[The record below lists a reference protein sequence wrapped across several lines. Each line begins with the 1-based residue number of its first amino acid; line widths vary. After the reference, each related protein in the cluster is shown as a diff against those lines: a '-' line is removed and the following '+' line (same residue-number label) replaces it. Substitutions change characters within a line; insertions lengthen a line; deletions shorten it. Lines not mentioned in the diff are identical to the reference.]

1 MNPKLDN
8 LRKQFAPMLDKTLQN
23 ALAHRIA
30 QDFPHIG
37 GGRIRNLCAD
47 MILEVLAKH
56 LRPRETV
63 QHGQIVWNAIS
74 LNDPPARQKRIRDT
88 DLVPVILDLSTANDI
103 QLILD
108 RVKPK
113 ERLRQK
119 AIRLCHQAHAQGG
132 LLSDSDLAE
141 LLSHSNTTISRELAD
156 FERETRLVV
165 PRRATLHDVGSALTH
180 KRIIC
185 WKRYA
190 EGKAPDQIARE
201 TNHSLK
207 AVDRYLGDF
216 DRVRHCRRLGMT
228 TAEIAFALG
237 HGPNLIAQYLE
248 LDQELDTTNQAPQ
261 NTD

>member
-1 MNPKLDN
+1 MNPEPDYV
-8 LRKQFAPMLDKTLQN
+8 RKKFAPLLDKTLQS

-30 QDFPHIG
+30 QDFPRIG
-37 GGRIRNLCAD
+37 GARMRQLCAE
-47 MILEVLAKH
+47 MILEVLGKH

-88 DLVPVILDLSTANDI
+88 DLVPVLLELSTAQDI
-103 QLILD
+103 QLILE
-108 RVKPK
+108 RVKPA

-119 AIRLCHQAHAQGG
+119 AIRLCQQAHAQGG

-141 LLSHSNTTISRELAD
+141 LLNHDNSVIARLLANY
-156 FERETRLVV
+156 EREKQQVV
-165 PRRATLHDVGSALTH
+165 PRRATLHDVGTALTH

-185 WKRYA
+185 WKRYV

-201 TNHSLK
+201 TNHSLT
-207 AVDRYLGDF
+207 AVDRYLSDF
-216 DRVRHCRRLGMT
+216 DRVRHCRRLGLT
-228 TAEIAFALG
+228 PAEIAFTLG

-248 LDQELDTTNQAPQ
+248 LDQELEANERPPK
-261 NTD
+261 TD

>member
-8 LRKQFAPMLDKTLQN
+8 VRKQFAPMLDKTLQN

-30 QDFPHIG
+30 QDFPRIG
-37 GGRIRNLCAD
+37 GERIRNLCAD

-103 QLILD
+103 QLILA
-108 RVKPK
+108 RVKPA

-119 AIRLCHQAHAQGG
+119 AIRLCQQAHAQGA

-141 LLSHSNTTISRELAD
+141 LLSHSNYAIAAMLAAY
-156 FERETRLVV
+156 ERETKQVI
-165 PRRATLHDVGSALTH
+165 PRRATLHDVGSGLTH

-185 WKRYA
+185 WKRYV

-207 AVDRYLGDF
+207 AVDRYLSDF

-228 TAEIAFALG
+228 AAEIAFALG

-248 LDQELDTTNQAPQ
+248 LDKELEATNQTPQ
-261 NTD
+261 DID